1 MTGNWQDS
9 LRERFELLQGPPIY
23 RHAQSFVKVSHLA
36 AQYFC
41 ELKLHF
47 DITRGE
53 VPTEGKIRGIRIHR
67 EVLPMKK
74 IPLEQLRSEIE
85 TKPQLI
91 STFLLVAKAGEL
103 VVAGL
108 PDAIMTSK
116 GVPRFLIE
124 LKTTEVGI
132 GRLWE
137 GEAVQARVYGL
148 LLDVMGFDCSGLK
161 LAIVKTCQSLLS
173 CQERRKL
180 MSRIVG
186 ILLGDPR
193 DVESE
198 YKGQMRVFGLPYSR
212 TEAMRDVILAQD
224 YWLCRREAVPTNS
237 VGKCRRCVHGSI
249 CQYSDRKKV

>member
-9 LRERFELLQGPPIY
+9 LRGRFELLRGPRIY
-23 RHAQSFVKVSHLA
+23 RHGQSFVKTSHLA

-47 DITRGE
+47 DMTRGE

-85 TKPQLI
+85 TKAQLV
-91 STFLLVAKAGEL
+91 SSFLLVAKAGEL

-108 PDAIMTSK
+108 PDAIVTSK

-137 GEAVQARVYGL
+137 SEAVQVRTYGL
-148 LLDVMGFDCSGLK
+148 LLDGMGFDCSSLK
-161 LAIVKTCQSLLS
+161 LAVVKTGQSPLS
-173 CQERRKL
+173 SQDRRRL
-180 MSRIVG
+180 MSRIIEV
-186 ILLGDPR
+186 LLGTSQDI
-193 DVESE
+193 ESE

-212 TEAMRDVILAQD
+212 AESIRDVILAQD

-237 VGKCRRCVHGSI
+237 IGKCRRCVHGSI
-249 CQYSDRKKV
+249 CPYSSR